1 MQNMLKQFTS
11 FVADKFPLII
21 YALVILLVG
30 LMLVKIIM
38 RIVTA
43 ALNKSGINP
52 SVRLFLKSLVK
63 VMLYFVLIIIVAGN
77 LGINTNSLIAVLGAA
92 GLAVSLALKDSLSNL
107 ASGILLLVS
116 HPFNVGEF
124 VEISGSGGTVSE
136 IGLIYTRLNTLDNSR
151 LYIPN
156 SRVLA
161 SDIRNFSAED
171 KRRLDIVFKVSRDA
185 DIDAAKKAVY
195 DVLENSPGAHKEPA
209 PVISINSVADDSVEI
224 VLKVWV
230 DNANYWELNY
240 YLHEFVKKR
249 FDERG
254 IEIPY
259 KTIQIKH

>member
-92 GLAVSLALKDSLSNL
+92 GLAVSLALRTACQSRG
-107 ASGILLLVS
+107 GILLWSRIRLMWGIRGDIGQRR
-116 HPFNVGEF
+116 HGL
-124 VEISGSGGTVSE
+124 E
-136 IGLIYTRLNTLDNSR
+136 IGLIYPATHWTTAGSISRTAGYWRRISELFRRRQAQARYCLKSHATRTSTR
-151 LYIPN
+151 QRRFMTC
-156 SRVLA
+156 SKTALA
-161 SDIRNFSAED
+161 RI
-171 KRRLDIVFKVSRDA
+171 K
-185 DIDAAKKAVY
+185 
-195 DVLENSPGAHKEPA
+195 SPRP
-209 PVISINSVADDSVEI
+209 
-224 VLKVWV
+224 L
-230 DNANYWELNY
+230 
-240 YLHEFVKKR
+240 
-249 FDERG
+249 
-254 IEIPY
+254 
-259 KTIQIKH
+259 